1 MNSPK
6 EAITISSI
14 INWNYDIKGYGSIKG
29 NNLDTKIA
37 IPEELGGSGEGSDP
51 KQILVSSAA
60 SCYIMTLVS
69 IIETRKLPV
78 IELTMS
84 SEMSILEDNT
94 LNIIHYPRIV
104 LSDQKSD
111 EVYQSADRA
120 LIIADKGCAIGNLL
134 KKTDV
139 NINIKGEITYIED

>member
-1 MNSPK
+1 
-6 EAITISSI
+6 
-14 INWNYDIKGYGSIKG
+14 
-29 NNLDTKIA
+29 
-37 IPEELGGSGEGSDP
+37 
-51 KQILVSSAA
+51 
-60 SCYIMTLVS
+60 MTLVS

>member
-1 MNSPK
+1 MTNLK
-6 EAITISSI
+6 TV
-14 INWNYDIKGYGSIKG
+14 WNYDIKGYGSIKG
-29 NNLDTKIA
+29 NNLDIKIA
-37 IPEELGGSGEGSDP
+37 IPEELGGSGEGSNP

-111 EVYQSADRA
+111 EVYQSAYRA
-120 LIIADKGCAIGNLL
+120 FIIADKGCAIGNLL